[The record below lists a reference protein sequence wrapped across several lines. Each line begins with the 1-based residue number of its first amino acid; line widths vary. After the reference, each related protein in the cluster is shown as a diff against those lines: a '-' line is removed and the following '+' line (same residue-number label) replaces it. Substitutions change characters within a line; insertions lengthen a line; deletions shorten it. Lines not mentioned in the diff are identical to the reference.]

1 MPPRPPCCCLSAYHP
16 QSQRP
21 ARWKPGYLRG
31 LSTPSRLSRQGQQ
44 HSLKELVGFLVVL
57 GDVSI
62 LMEPK
67 YFRVCCD
74 REGPEV
80 LNVGLKRKSSIGIRA
95 GPLGSRRWLCMAKPI
110 SKRNHVISVALP
122 SLPSQDGWANPG
134 LFLLYGESQSRQA
147 WAFSSHLWPIS
158 VPKWLTLQLHR
169 SEIGS

>member
-1 MPPRPPCCCLSAYHP
+1 MIWKNLQTFFFYRNNQNFGNCFLCSVFEYLAVGQSALPQRSMPPRPPCCCLSAYHP

-44 HSLKELVGFLVVL
+44 HSLEELVGFLVVL

-62 LMEPK
+62 LMEPE

-80 LNVGLKRKSSIGIRA
+80 LNVGLERKSSIGIRA
-95 GPLGSRRWLCMAKPI
+95 GPLGSRR
-110 SKRNHVISVALP
+110 
-122 SLPSQDGWANPG
+122 
-134 LFLLYGESQSRQA
+134 
-147 WAFSSHLWPIS
+147 
-158 VPKWLTLQLHR
+158 
-169 SEIGS
+169 